1 MRRYELMLLLSPD
14 LEDDKLQAAVEKVT
28 RAIVNAGGSLSK
40 VSPWGK
46 RRLAYD
52 IQRHREASYF
62 LIHFDIE
69 PSQVREI
76 ERGMLISEEILRH
89 LVTVLED
96 RGPADELAPAAAAR
110 GTDEDDGFA
119 TDPDDP
125 AIVAAAAPATTATA
139 TAETATPEVSE
150 EAVDVVEAEVAAT
163 DAADRQEAVEAATID
178 TPDDEAGP
186 APADEEEPA

>member
-1 MRRYELMLLLSPD
+1 MLLLRPD

-28 RAIVNAGGSLSK
+28 RAVVNAGGSLSK

-52 IQRHREASYF
+52 IGHHRDASYF

-69 PSQVREI
+69 PVQVREI

-96 RGPADELAPAAAAR
+96 RGPVEELAPAATPR
-110 GTDEDDGFA
+110 GVPVGDSDSPEQGPTDE
-119 TDPDDP
+119 PP
-125 AIVAAAAPATTATA
+125 AP
-139 TAETATPEVSE
+139 E
-150 EAVDVVEAEVAAT
+150 EADAPIRAGDANGEANDEIA
-163 DAADRQEAVEAATID
+163 DGAADEQ
-178 TPDDEAGP
+178 
-186 APADEEEPA
+186 PADEERVSG